1 MRRRSSQCLL
11 PRESVP
17 RATTRSI
24 RRPKPCS
31 QSREAARMRARRNR
45 HFQSLHGVASFML
58 PALCAHCLTL
68 PTFMHGSFRPK
79 IITLIILSL
88 LFLRKC
94 HFTTKM
100 AKTGHNLLSF
110 PTKKALTPE
119 GSHVRHMSK
128 ERGRIYEPSEE
139 NPGRSRE
146 VSFCAWNARLAHSDL
161 SPSPLRKRC
170 ARWIP
175 EARLV
180 ASI

>member
-24 RRPKPCS
+24 RQPKPT
-31 QSREAARMRARRNR
+31 QSWERERMRAAPHR
-45 HFQSLHGVASFML
+45 HFQLLHGVAFML

-79 IITLIILSL
+79 IVTMIIRSL

-94 HFTTKM
+94 HFATKM
-100 AKTGHNLLSF
+100 AKMGRDLLSF

-119 GSHVRHMSK
+119 GSHVRRGKQK
-128 ERGRIYEPSEE
+128 EGRIYEPSEE
-139 NPGRSRE
+139 NAGRSNMK
-146 VSFCAWNARLAHSDL
+146 SAFYAWIACLGLARSDL
-161 SPSPLRKRC
+161 SPSPLRKRYV
-170 ARWIP
+170 R
-175 EARLV
+175 
-180 ASI
+180 